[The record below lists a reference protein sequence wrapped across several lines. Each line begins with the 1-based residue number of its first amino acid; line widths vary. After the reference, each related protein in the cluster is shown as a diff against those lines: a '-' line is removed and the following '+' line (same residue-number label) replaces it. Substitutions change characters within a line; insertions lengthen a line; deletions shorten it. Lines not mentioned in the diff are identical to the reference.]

1 MATIPINLDNETV
14 KRLDTLVLQGIYKN
28 RTEAIRDQIEKG
40 LAQLETV
47 IFPKKSSKY
56 ESIMR
61 RLLDEST
68 PPNIITT
75 TKSAVELVSEGRER

>member
-14 KRLDTLVLQGIYKN
+14 KRLDTLVSQGLYKN

-40 LAQLETV
+40 LALMQTV
-47 IFPKKSSKY
+47 KFPQKSSKY
-56 ESIMR
+56 HDVLR
-61 RLLDEST
+61 RLLSEIS
-68 PPNIITT
+68 PPNVLTT